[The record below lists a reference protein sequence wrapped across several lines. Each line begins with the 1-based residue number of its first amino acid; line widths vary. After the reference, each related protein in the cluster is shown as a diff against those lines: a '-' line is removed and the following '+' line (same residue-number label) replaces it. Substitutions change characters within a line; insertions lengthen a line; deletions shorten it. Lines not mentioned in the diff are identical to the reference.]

1 MKETDVLLTYSFNA
15 PEIKLLYRL
24 FANREMPEPLKKFS
38 SQVVAALYSY
48 MTIEEAE
55 SFFNE

>member
-15 PEIKLLYRL
+15 SEIKLLYRL
-24 FANREMPEPLKKFS
+24 FSNSEMPEPLKNFS
-38 SQVVAALYSY
+38 SQVIAALYSH

-55 SFFNE
+55 SFFNG